1 MRVFNPIDGSEL
13 AAIIIATL
21 KKALDEDE
29 NYRKH
34 LTYPLIE
41 FEIRVTV
48 KGYPDIAF
56 ETGADGSAKLKQDT
70 PAVVTVTCGQQIQA
84 PVAGLAP
91 DVARTEAGLPV
102 LERTDTGAG
111 FADVPVVRP
120 SALSRLLQDSSK
132 AKR

>member
-13 AAIIIATL
+13 AGIIVATL
-21 KKALDEDE
+21 QRALDEDE
-29 NYRKH
+29 NYRRH
-34 LTYPLIE
+34 LTYPLVE

-84 PVAGLAP
+84 PVAGVAP
-91 DVARTEAGLPV
+91 DTARTEAGLPI

-111 FADVPVVRP
+111 FADVARP
-120 SALSRLLQDSSK
+120 SALARLLHEPSK
-132 AKR
+132 ARR